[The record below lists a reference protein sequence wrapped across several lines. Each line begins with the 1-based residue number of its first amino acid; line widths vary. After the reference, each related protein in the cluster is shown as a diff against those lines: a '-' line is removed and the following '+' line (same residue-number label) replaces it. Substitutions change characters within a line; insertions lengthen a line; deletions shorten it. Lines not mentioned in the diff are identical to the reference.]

1 MYTYFDKLKI
11 IGTLKVEEFSFNTF
25 KLLDDLT
32 FVIGN
37 HTVIVPKGFIT
48 DFASVP
54 KKLWGLVGPYGRH
67 TKAAVLHDWLYSS
80 QSKENFS
87 KEVADRLFLLFME
100 YLAVPKKDKF
110 LLFNGVDKFGKP
122 FFQKKEAEVW
132 YVDKIAWIDK
142 SPDYLKYKKY
152 INMLFG
158 FPFFE

>member
-11 IGTLKVEEFSFNTF
+11 IGTLKVEEYSYNTF
-25 KLLDDLT
+25 KLLGDLI

-37 HTVIVPKGFIT
+37 HTVTVPKGFIT

-87 KEVADRLFLLFME
+87 KEVADKLFLLFME
-100 YLAVPKKDKF
+100 YLLVPKKDKF
-110 LLFNGVDKFGKP
+110 LLFNGVDKLVNHFSR
-122 FFQKKEAEVW
+122 KK
-132 YVDKIAWIDK
+132 K
-142 SPDYLKYKKY
+142 LKC
-152 INMLFG
+152 G
-158 FPFFE
+158 T